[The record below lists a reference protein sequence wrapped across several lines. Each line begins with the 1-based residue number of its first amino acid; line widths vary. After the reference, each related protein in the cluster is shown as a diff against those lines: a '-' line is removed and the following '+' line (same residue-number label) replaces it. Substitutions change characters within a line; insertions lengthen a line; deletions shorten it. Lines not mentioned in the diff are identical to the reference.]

1 VKAAFTLA
9 LAAGVT
15 SATSLRRS
23 TADATQSAK
32 LGVRDSSF
40 LEALTSKYNCRDA
53 SASLEQTL
61 SSVRAKNV
69 QEETEREEQCNA
81 RTTQYTTPWT
91 AAQANY
97 DRDFPLVAPDE
108 AEQERVK
115 IENAH
120 TSFNA
125 AEDKLT
131 KAVTDARD
139 VVDTAQV
146 DFESKKDTYDEK
158 HGEHVSAVGSAA
170 DAETEWQ
177 TITKPAAELRI
188 NGAFSA
194 AQGVADGELSGAS
207 IAANTAKTNGNTMC
221 AGITAA
227 RSKHIDA
234 DELLLNKHI
243 VPLLKELSESKC
255 VDALT
260 DANFEERKTAHAANS
275 LLQEAMSSETKAKC
289 ALASSKARS
298 FLETTHY
305 LGSLP
310 LDTQFD
316 GNFQVF
322 TDRVAEEKTHMNQLN
337 DDCVQRV
344 TDNFEA
350 EMKTANDNHE
360 TAMRSATTAQ
370 TNAFES
376 ESKTYDGFT
385 GTNNANVE
393 KKAAAMVEPLRLK
406 DAAHTA
412 LTLAKT
418 KLTEKISTKDSVMEI
433 NKGTRDGIIRAA
445 GTARLA
451 QIEFRQNAL
460 NLLKTTAKEEFESNE
475 KFVQEYCASAKEDLK
490 KELDVLDKIDAKMLK
505 LRVTNTAEV
514 GKTDVETASLATFK
528 AEDDARD
535 EAARVEAVRVEAVEA
550 ARVEAARIAAL
561 PLPGWVSRPLVAAEG
576 QHLSSH
582 TSKTMAECEALCD
595 ANENCNSFARCEK
608 GDYADRCWMKHKD
621 LCSIETEETSTVT
634 VNVVNKQCVTVYK
647 KSVNADVACVE
658 AARVEEARFAA
669 SGWVKRALVADEGQ
683 HLSSHTSKTM
693 AECEALCDANKNC
706 NAVQINSFHLLC
718 LLLTPIFFSP
728 NNNHRTFVT
737 R

>member
-1 VKAAFTLA
+1 MKAAFTLA

-350 EMKTANDNHE
+350 EMKSANDNHE

-514 GKTDVETASLATFK
+514 GKTDAETASLATFK

-535 EAARVEAVRVEAVEA
+535 EAARVEPARVREHHEEWNAVETTL
-550 ARVEAARIAAL
+550 AL
-561 PLPGWVSRPLVAAEG
+561 ASDIEVTIVGDASSTLKVNSGAFPGEWGVLAEG
-576 QHLSSH
+576 VDQFSDRGYKLTDIPTELLGKRYFKGPCHSRVVSLTLTGHVTFLASLGNSED
-582 TSKTMAECEALCD
+582 SLVGL
-595 ANENCNSFARCEK
+595 NENWINRPHSLTQYGDMKTGSF
-608 GDYADRCWMKHKD
+608 GTDGFDV
-621 LCSIETEETSTVT
+621 LTV
-634 VNVVNKQCVTVYK
+634 K
-647 KSVNADVACVE
+647 K
-658 AARVEEARFAA
+658 
-669 SGWVKRALVADEGQ
+669 
-683 HLSSHTSKTM
+683 
-693 AECEALCDANKNC
+693 
-706 NAVQINSFHLLC
+706 I
-718 LLLTPIFFSP
+718 
-728 NNNHRTFVT
+728 
-737 R
+737 